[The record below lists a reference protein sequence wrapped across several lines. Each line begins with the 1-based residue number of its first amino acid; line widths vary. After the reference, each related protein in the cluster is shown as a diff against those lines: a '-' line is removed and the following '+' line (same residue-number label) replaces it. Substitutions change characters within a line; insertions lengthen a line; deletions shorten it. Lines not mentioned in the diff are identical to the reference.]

1 LNGQIDRSSMPT
13 AAHPAH
19 RGSIC
24 LEEGRVLG
32 QHAFQGEQYVLRIE
46 APRCAA
52 RAQPGSFVH
61 LTVDDDIPM
70 RRPLSIMRADAR
82 EGWIDILYKVVG
94 PGLAALSRRR
104 TGARVTLSLS
114 SAPKPSAT
122 LSPGATSPIR
132 PGSNSCANTTIAE
145 NADEKISP
153 MITLRITVQVKSA

>member
-1 LNGQIDRSSMPT
+1 LNGQIDHSGTPT

-24 LEEGRVLG
+24 LEDGRVLG
-32 QHAFQGEQYVLRIE
+32 QHAFQAEQYVLRIE

-70 RRPLSIMRADAR
+70 RRPLSIMRADAQ

-104 TGARVTLSLS
+104 TGDRLSVL
-114 SAPKPSAT
+114 
-122 LSPGATSPIR
+122 GPIGIGFVPHPQR
-132 PGSNSCANTTIAE
+132 PR
-145 NADEKISP
+145 P
-153 MITLRITVQVKSA
+153 

>member
-1 LNGQIDRSSMPT
+1 MNGQIDRSSTPT

-70 RRPLSIMRADAR
+70 RRPLSIMRAPPEQLTITSGRSWSVAC
-82 EGWIDILYKVVG
+82 
-94 PGLAALSRRR
+94 SMM
-104 TGARVTLSLS
+104 RVSF
-114 SAPKPSAT
+114 
-122 LSPGATSPIR
+122 SPITLPIEPAR
-132 PGSNSCANTTIAE
+132 G
-145 NADEKISP
+145 ISTD
-153 MITLRITVQVKSA
+153 ID